1 MRSVP
6 HLLVFLA
13 TACGVDHSSSTPVTI
28 ETTWTPALVAF
39 RDGADGPW
47 QTLAGKTPST
57 FELDANGP
65 YMLTVVCDDGAGN
78 VTTSQFART
87 LDDDHAIDASCAPAS
102 TSGTASGHM
111 VQAGQ
116 VALGYSASFSSTPNW
131 DFNLDSGTGTF
142 DLVATST
149 DHIAV
154 RRAVAIS
161 GDTMLVPAIDVA
173 AGSQLVAAAP
183 VVRNMLAGETVHT
196 SVYLATKTTFANI
209 YSGAAA
215 DLKIAPDDVM
225 FVSDDQTVN
234 VAADTATGFRALDRE
249 QFRPGDSTAFTLP
262 EAIGP
267 TQFPVT
273 NNQLAATWSTL
284 PDHDSLDAWVYWESS
299 DFSKF
304 SYHDIEISAAFVTA
318 TGVTSAPFDVAI
330 PGYKPEWKLDVTQEY
345 NVGLSA
351 LRKTGK
357 DIVISGE
364 QRDVNAPPRLTH
376 IAAHRPLRRR

>member
-1 MRSVP
+1 
-6 HLLVFLA
+6 
-13 TACGVDHSSSTPVTI
+13 
-28 ETTWTPALVAF
+28 
-39 RDGADGPW
+39 
-47 QTLAGKTPST
+47 
-57 FELDANGP
+57 
-65 YMLTVVCDDGAGN
+65 VCDDGAGN

-183 VVRNMLAGETVHT
+183 VVSNLLAGEVVHT
-196 SVYLATKTTFANI
+196 SVDLVTKTTFANI

-225 FVSDDQTVN
+225 FVSDDQTVS
-234 VAADTATGFRALDRE
+234 VAADTATGFRTVDRD
-249 QFRPGDSTAFTLP
+249 QFRRGDSTAFTLP
-262 EAIGP
+262 EPIGA

-299 DFSKF
+299 DFSRF
-304 SYHDIEISAAFVTA
+304 SYHDIEISAAFVTT

-376 IAAHRPLRRR
+376 IAPHRPLRRR